1 MANYAVIK
9 NGTVENV
16 ILWDGATSFEI
27 PGAELIEA
35 TEDTRIGGTYDGAF
49 HFVEP
54 PAPEPTPEQV
64 ARAARLDSVR
74 SKLESLGLPTDE
86 VREAFGI

>member
-1 MANYAVIK
+1 MLTYAVVK
-9 NGTVENV
+9 NGKVENV
-16 ILWDGATSFEI
+16 ILWDGVTEFSA

-35 TEDTRIGGTYDGAF
+35 TEDTRIGGTYDGAY

-74 SKLESLGLPTDE
+74 SKLESLGLTTDE